1 MTEDEFA
8 ALYHA
13 TAGPV
18 WRYLSRVSRRRDIAD
33 DLLQEAYLR
42 FLGSRRTGL
51 SITEAKLYLFKIAS
65 NLLHDRWRRREDL
78 KGEIELE
85 GDLVVTT
92 ADGAMDALRI
102 LERLKP
108 RSRELLCLAYLEGM
122 SHREIAKITG
132 LNALSVRV
140 LLSRARVEALN
151 LMEPKRNER

>member
-18 WRYLSRVSRRRDIAD
+18 WRYLSRVSRRRDVAD

-42 FLGSRRTGL
+42 FLGSQRTAL
-51 SITEAKLYLFKIAS
+51 SAVEAKLYLFRIAS
-65 NLLHDRWRRREDL
+65 NLLHDRWRRRKDL
-78 KGEIELE
+78 KGECELE
-85 GDLVVTT
+85 GDPVVMT
-92 ADGAMDALRI
+92 ADSSVDARRV
-102 LERLKP
+102 LERVKP

-122 SHREIAKITG
+122 SHREIAKVTG
-132 LNALSVRV
+132 LNVLSVRV

-151 LMEPKRNER
+151 LMVPQKDKR

>member
-18 WRYLSRVSRRRDIAD
+18 WRYLSRVSRRRDVAD

-42 FLGSRRTGL
+42 FLGSQRTAL
-51 SITEAKLYLFKIAS
+51 STVEAKLYLFRIAS

-78 KGEIELE
+78 KGELELE
-85 GDLVVTT
+85 GDPMVTT
-92 ADGAMDALRI
+92 ADNAVDALRV

-122 SHREIAKITG
+122 SHREIAKVTG
-132 LNALSVRV
+132 LGALSVRV

-151 LMEPKRNER
+151 IMEPQKDKR

>member
-8 ALYHA
+8 ALYDA

-18 WRYLSRVSRRRDIAD
+18 WRYLSRVSRRRDVAD
-33 DLLQEAYLR
+33 DLLQETYLR
-42 FLGSRRTGL
+42 FLGSQRTAL
-51 SITEAKLYLFKIAS
+51 STVEAKLYLFRIAS

-78 KGEIELE
+78 E
-85 GDLVVTT
+85 GDLALADDPVVTT
-92 ADGAMDALRI
+92 ADSTVDALRV

-122 SHREIAKITG
+122 SHREIAKVTG
-132 LNALSVRV
+132 LGALSVRV

-151 LMEPKRNER
+151 LLEPEKDKR

>member
-18 WRYLSRVSRRRDIAD
+18 WRYLSRVSRRRDVAD

-42 FLGSRRTGL
+42 FFGSQRTAL
-51 SITEAKLYLFKIAS
+51 STVEAKLYLFRIAS

-78 KGEIELE
+78 KGELELE
-85 GDLVVTT
+85 GDPMVTT
-92 ADGAMDALRI
+92 ADNAVDALRV

-122 SHREIAKITG
+122 SHREIAKVTG
-132 LNALSVRV
+132 LGALSVRV

-151 LMEPKRNER
+151 IMEPQKDKR

>member
-18 WRYLSRVSRRRDIAD
+18 WRYLSRVSRRRDVAD

-42 FLGSRRTGL
+42 FLGSRRTALGAA
-51 SITEAKLYLFKIAS
+51 EAKLYLFKIAS
-65 NLLHDRWRRREDL
+65 NLLHDRWRRREDFSGDL
-78 KGEIELE
+78 GLE
-85 GDLVVTT
+85 GDLAVTT
-92 ADGAMDALRI
+92 ADCAVDAQRV

-122 SHREIAKITG
+122 SHREIARVTG
-132 LNALSVRV
+132 LSALSVRV
-140 LLSRARVEALN
+140 LLSRARGEAVK
-151 LMEPKRNER
+151 LMEPRKDRR

>member
-18 WRYLSRVSRRRDIAD
+18 WRYLSRVSRRRDVAD

-42 FLGSRRTGL
+42 FLGSQRTAL
-51 SITEAKLYLFKIAS
+51 STVEAKLYLFRIAS

-78 KGEIELE
+78 KGELELE
-85 GDLVVTT
+85 GDPMVTT
-92 ADGAMDALRI
+92 ADSAVDALRV

-122 SHREIAKITG
+122 SHREIAKVTG
-132 LNALSVRV
+132 LGALSVRV

-151 LMEPKRNER
+151 IMEPQKDKR

>member
-8 ALYHA
+8 ALYDA

-18 WRYLSRVSRRRDIAD
+18 WRYLSRVSRRRDVAD

-42 FLGSRRTGL
+42 FLSSQRTDL
-51 SITEAKLYLFKIAS
+51 SAVEAKLYLFRIAS

-78 KGEIELE
+78 KGELEPE

-92 ADGAMDALRI
+92 ADSTVDALRV

-122 SHREIAKITG
+122 THREIAQITG

-140 LLSRARVEALN
+140 LLSRARVEALK
-151 LMEPKRNER
+151 LMEPKRDNR